1 MEHILENLTV
11 DLHIHSTFSDGG
23 FTPEEIVKYASKKG
37 LAAIAITDHDNT
49 DATLSAIRAG
59 KKLGVE
65 IVPGVELS
73 VEPESPRDEEI
84 HILGYYINWQDEN
97 FQEKLRRFQE
107 ARRKRAYKI
116 LEKLDRLGIKI
127 DPQQLFELAGKGSVG
142 RMHVAKVLKD
152 EGFVDYLQKA
162 FDLYLAYGKPAYVPK
177 LRLPSQ
183 EALDLISRIGGI
195 SVIAHPLYGGNSK
208 EIIQKLKGLGL
219 DGIEVYYT
227 NHTPEDVKRF
237 RSWAK
242 AFSLLITGGS
252 DSHGGTL
259 DEEVLI
265 GNQEVPYDVLAQLKE
280 YRKTKLG
287 KCLTE
292 EGHT

>member
-1 MEHILENLTV
+1 MENLTV
-11 DLHIHSTFSDGG
+11 DLHIHSTFSDGA
-23 FTPEEIVKYASKKG
+23 FTPEEIVKHASKKG
-37 LAAIAITDHDNT
+37 LAAVSITDHDNT
-49 DATLSAIRAG
+49 DATLSAIRAA

-84 HILGYYINWQDEN
+84 HILGYYIDWQDDN
-97 FQEKLRRFQE
+97 FQEKLRNFRE

-116 LEKLDRLGIKI
+116 LEKLDRLGVKI

-142 RMHVAKVLKD
+142 RMHVAKVLKE
-152 EGFVDYLQKA
+152 EGFVNYLQEA
-162 FDLYLAYGKPAYVPK
+162 FDRYLAYGKPAYVPK

-183 EALDLISRIGGI
+183 EALDLISRLGGI

-227 NHTPEDVKRF
+227 RHTPEDIKRF

-242 AFSLLITGGS
+242 TLGLLITGGS
-252 DSHGGTL
+252 DCHGGTL
-259 DEEVLI
+259 DEEILI
-265 GNQEVPYDVLAQLKE
+265 GNQEISYDLLAQLKE

>member
-1 MEHILENLTV
+1 MENLTV
-11 DLHIHSTFSDGG
+11 DLHIHSTFSDGA
-23 FTPEEIVKYASKKG
+23 FTPEEIVKHASKKG
-37 LAAIAITDHDNT
+37 LAAVSITDHDNT
-49 DATLSAIRAG
+49 DATLSAIRAA

-84 HILGYYINWQDEN
+84 HILGYYIDWQDDN
-97 FQEKLRRFQE
+97 FQEKLRNFRE

-116 LEKLDRLGIKI
+116 LEKLDRLGVKI

-142 RMHVAKVLKD
+142 RMHVAKVLKE
-152 EGFVDYLQKA
+152 EGFVNYLQEA
-162 FDLYLAYGKPAYVPK
+162 FDRYLAYGKPAYVPK

-183 EALDLISRIGGI
+183 EALDLISRLGGI

-227 NHTPEDVKRF
+227 RHTPEDIKRF

-242 AFSLLITGGS
+242 TLGLLITGGS
-252 DSHGGTL
+252 DCHGGTL
-259 DEEVLI
+259 DEEILI
-265 GNQEVPYDVLAQLKE
+265 GNQKIPYDVLAKLKE

>member
-1 MEHILENLTV
+1 LKNITV
-11 DLHIHSTFSDGG
+11 DLHIHSTFSDGA
-23 FTPEEIVKYASKKG
+23 FTPEEIVKHASKTG
-37 LAAIAITDHDNT
+37 LAAVAITDHDNT
-49 DATLSAIRAG
+49 DATLPAIKAG

-73 VEPESPRDEEI
+73 VEPESPKDEEI

-97 FQEKLRRFQE
+97 FQEKLLHFRE

-116 LEKLDRLGIKI
+116 LEKLDRLGVKI
-127 DPQQLFELAGKGSVG
+127 DPQQLFDLAGKGSVG

-152 EGFVDYLQKA
+152 EGFVDYLQEA
-162 FDLYLAYGKPAYVPK
+162 FDRYLAYGKPAYVPK

-183 EALDLISRIGGI
+183 EAINLISRLGGI
-195 SVIAHPLYGGNSK
+195 SVIAHPLYGGNSR

-219 DGIEVYYT
+219 EGIEVYYT
-227 NHTPEDVKRF
+227 NHTPADINRF

-242 AFSLLITGGS
+242 TFSLLITGGS
-252 DSHGGTL
+252 DCHGATL

-265 GNQEVPYDVLAQLKE
+265 GNQGVSYDVLIELKE
-280 YRKTKLG
+280 YRKTKLE
-287 KCLTE
+287 KPLTE
-292 EGHT
+292 EGHM

>member
-1 MEHILENLTV
+1 MENLTV

-23 FTPEEIVKYASKKG
+23 FTPEEIVKHASKKG

-49 DATLSAIRAG
+49 DGTLSAIRAG

-97 FQEKLRRFQE
+97 FQEKLRRFRE

-152 EGFVDYLQKA
+152 EGFVNYLQEA
-162 FDLYLAYGKPAYVPK
+162 FDRYLAYGKSAYVPK

-183 EALDLISRIGGI
+183 EALDLISRLGGI
-195 SVIAHPLYGGNSK
+195 SVIAHPLYGGDSK

-227 NHTPEDVKRF
+227 RHTPEDIKRF

-242 AFSLLITGGS
+242 TFSLLITGGS

-259 DEEVLI
+259 DEEILI
-265 GNQEVPYDVLAQLKE
+265 GNQKIPYDVLAQLKE

>member
-1 MEHILENLTV
+1 MENLTV
-11 DLHIHSTFSDGG
+11 DLHIHSTFSDGS
-23 FTPEEIVKYASKKG
+23 FTPEEIVKHASKKG

-49 DATLSAIRAG
+49 DGTLSAIRAG

-97 FQEKLRRFQE
+97 FQEKLRRFRE

-152 EGFVDYLQKA
+152 EGFVNYLQEA
-162 FDLYLAYGKPAYVPK
+162 FDRYLAYGKSAYVPK

-195 SVIAHPLYGGNSK
+195 SVIAHPLYGGDSK

-227 NHTPEDVKRF
+227 RHTPEDIKRF

-252 DSHGGTL
+252 DCHGMTL
-259 DEEVLI
+259 NKEILI
-265 GNQEVPYDVLAQLKE
+265 GNQKIPYDVLAQLKE
-280 YRKTKLG
+280 YRKTKLE
-287 KCLTE
+287 KFLTE
-292 EGHT
+292 EGRT

>member
-1 MEHILENLTV
+1 MENLTV
-11 DLHIHSTFSDGG
+11 DLHIHSTFSDGAL
-23 FTPEEIVKYASKKG
+23 TPEEIVKHASKMG
-37 LAAIAITDHDNT
+37 LAAISITDHDNT
-49 DATLSAIRAG
+49 DATLSAIKAG

-84 HILGYYINWQDEN
+84 HILGYYIDWQDEN
-97 FQEKLRRFQE
+97 FQEKLLHFRE

-116 LEKLDRLGIKI
+116 LEKLDRLGVKI
-127 DPQQLFELAGKGSVG
+127 DPQQLFEFAGKGSVG

-152 EGFVDYLQKA
+152 EGFVDYLQEA

-183 EALDLISRIGGI
+183 EALNLISRLGGI
-195 SVIAHPLYGGNSK
+195 SVIAHPIYGGNSK

-219 DGIEVYYT
+219 GGIEVYYT
-227 NHTPEDVKRF
+227 KHSPEDVKRF

-252 DSHGGTL
+252 DCHGEAL
-259 DEEVLI
+259 NEEVLI
-265 GNQEVPYDVLAQLKE
+265 GNQKVPYDVLTQLKE
-280 YRKTKLG
+280 YKKTKFG

-292 EGHT
+292 EGHI

>member
-1 MEHILENLTV
+1 LKNLTI
-11 DLHIHSTFSDGG
+11 DLHIHSTFSDGA
-23 FTPEEIVKYASKKG
+23 FTPEEIVKHASKKG
-37 LAAIAITDHDNT
+37 LAAVSITDHDNT
-49 DATLSAIRAG
+49 DATLSAIRAA

-84 HILGYYINWQDEN
+84 HILGYYIDWQDDN
-97 FQEKLRRFQE
+97 FQEKLRNFRE

-116 LEKLDRLGIKI
+116 LEKLDRLGVKI

-142 RMHVAKVLKD
+142 RMHVAKVLKE
-152 EGFVDYLQKA
+152 EGFVNYLQEA
-162 FDLYLAYGKPAYVPK
+162 FDRYLAYGKPAYVPK

-183 EALDLISRIGGI
+183 EALDLISRLGGI

-227 NHTPEDVKRF
+227 RHTPEDIKRF

-242 AFSLLITGGS
+242 TLGLLITGGS
-252 DSHGGTL
+252 DCHGGTL
-259 DEEVLI
+259 DEEILI
-265 GNQEVPYDVLAQLKE
+265 GNQKIPYDVLAQLKE

>member
-1 MEHILENLTV
+1 MENLTV

-152 EGFVDYLQKA
+152 EGFVNYLQEA
-162 FDLYLAYGKPAYVPK
+162 FDRYLAYGKSAYVPK

-183 EALDLISRIGGI
+183 EALDLISRLGGI
-195 SVIAHPLYGGNSK
+195 SVIAHPLYGGDSK

-227 NHTPEDVKRF
+227 RHTPEDIKRF

-242 AFSLLITGGS
+242 TFSLLITGGS

-259 DEEVLI
+259 DEEILI
-265 GNQEVPYDVLAQLKE
+265 GNQKIPYDVLAQLKE

>member
-1 MEHILENLTV
+1 MKNLTV
-11 DLHIHSTFSDGG
+11 DLHIHSTFSDGA
-23 FTPEEIVKYASKKG
+23 FTPEEIVKHASRTG
-37 LAAIAITDHDNT
+37 LAAVAITDHDNT
-49 DATLSAIRAG
+49 DATLPAIKAG

-65 IVPGVELS
+65 VVPGVELS
-73 VEPESPRDEEI
+73 VEPESPKDEEI
-84 HILGYYINWQDEN
+84 HILGYYIDWQDDN
-97 FQEKLRRFQE
+97 FQEKLLHFRE

-116 LEKLDRLGIKI
+116 LEKLDRLGVKI
-127 DPQQLFELAGKGSVG
+127 DPQQLFDLAGKGSVG

-152 EGFVDYLQKA
+152 EGFVDYLQEA
-162 FDLYLAYGKPAYVPK
+162 FDRYLAYGKPAYVPK

-183 EALDLISRIGGI
+183 EAINLISRLGGI

-219 DGIEVYYT
+219 EGIEVYYT
-227 NHTPEDVKRF
+227 NHSPDDIKRF
-237 RSWAK
+237 QSWAN

-252 DSHGGTL
+252 DCHGTTL

-265 GNQEVPYDVLAQLKE
+265 GNQGVSYDVLIQLKE
-280 YRKTKLG
+280 YRKTKLE
-287 KCLTE
+287 KPLTE

>member
-1 MEHILENLTV
+1 MKNLYV
-11 DLHIHSTFSDGG
+11 DLHIHSTFSDGA
-23 FTPEEIVKYASKKG
+23 FTPEEIVKHASKAG
-37 LAAIAITDHDNT
+37 LAAISITDHDNT
-49 DATLSAIRAG
+49 DATPSAIKAG
-59 KKLGVE
+59 KNLGVE

-84 HILGYYINWQDEN
+84 HILGYYIDWQDEN
-97 FQEKLRRFQE
+97 FQEKLRHFRE

-116 LEKLDRLGIKI
+116 LEKLDRLGVKI
-127 DPQQLFELAGKGSVG
+127 DPQQLFEFAGKGSVG
-142 RMHVAKVLKD
+142 RMHVAKVLKE
-152 EGFVDYLQKA
+152 EGFVNYLQEA
-162 FDLYLAYGKPAYVPK
+162 FDRYLAYGKPAYVPK

-183 EALDLISRIGGI
+183 EALDLISRLGGI

-208 EIIQKLKGLGL
+208 EIIQKLKGFGL
-219 DGIEVYYT
+219 DGIEGYYT
-227 NHTPEDVKRF
+227 KHSSEDVKRF

-242 AFSLLITGGS
+242 AFGLLITGGS
-252 DSHGGTL
+252 DCHGEIL
-259 DEEVLI
+259 DEEILI
-265 GNQEVPYDVLAQLKE
+265 GNQKIPYDVLSQLKE